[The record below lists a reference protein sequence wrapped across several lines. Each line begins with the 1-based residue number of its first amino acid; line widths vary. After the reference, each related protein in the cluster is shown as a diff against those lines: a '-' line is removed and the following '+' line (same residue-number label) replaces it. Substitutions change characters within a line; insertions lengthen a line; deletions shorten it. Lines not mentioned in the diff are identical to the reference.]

1 MNTALASIRH
11 LIKQT
16 EMNEEEIVQCKIF
29 DQNIYE
35 LRITTTTIN
44 K

>member
-16 EMNEEEIVQCKIF
+16 EMNEEEIVQQRDAKYLIKIYM
-29 DQNIYE
+29 N
-35 LRITTTTIN
+35 
-44 K
+44 